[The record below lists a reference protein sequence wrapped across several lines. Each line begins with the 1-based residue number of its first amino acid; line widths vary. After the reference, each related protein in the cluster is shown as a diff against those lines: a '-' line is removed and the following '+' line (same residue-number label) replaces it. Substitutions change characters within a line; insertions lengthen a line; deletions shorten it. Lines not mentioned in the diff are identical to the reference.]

1 MQNSRNRP
9 VPKLH
14 KNRGHRYLQYFLIFK
29 NISCSVLSRTSK
41 ASSSVEAKRVRQVF
55 TLFRLGDPM
64 AQQCDQIWQFLIVFG
79 DVPIFLGTKVAQIF
93 GDIFGYNETRIILNK
108 PAVTTF
114 WTIFWKN
121 KNWTTFYNIWSHL

>member
-1 MQNSRNRP
+1 
-9 VPKLH
+9 
-14 KNRGHRYLQYFLIFK
+14 
-29 NISCSVLSRTSK
+29 
-41 ASSSVEAKRVRQVF
+41 
-55 TLFRLGDPM
+55 M

-93 GDIFGYNETRIILNK
+93 GDIFGYNETRIILNI

>member
-1 MQNSRNRP
+1 
-9 VPKLH
+9 
-14 KNRGHRYLQYFLIFK
+14 
-29 NISCSVLSRTSK
+29 
-41 ASSSVEAKRVRQVF
+41 
-55 TLFRLGDPM
+55 M

-93 GDIFGYNETRIILNK
+93 GDILGYNETRIILNK

-121 KNWTTFYNIWSHL
+121 KNWTTFSTFGHTYERSHIPIHDYYSVKGQTNSHFQLRKNDHSYHHLFSVFSNDSTAILTTNYLSSSSH